1 MFPKKSSILFN
12 QVNPGDTGGGGANA
26 QTTPQVPPPTPS
38 TPTPQAQGG
47 IEYDELGYAIPKA
60 QQPPAPN
67 QTPKTPE
74 PAAATP
80 PAAEVNSGYNTP
92 PPPPNAAG
100 YVDPNAAPPA
110 PAAAATPPATP
121 PAPAPGEFKLEVD
134 LKDFN
139 DADKKLFTENF
150 EKYKLPKDAQ
160 QALVDIRKTY
170 LTQQA
175 TEQAN
180 HQKQIETQV
189 NELKTSWFNE
199 LKNDK
204 DFGGANFDANTKMV
218 NKFIN
223 DFMPNTKKMLTEKG
237 GMLPPNTTR
246 DFHAVAKKLYETE
259 GFVQGDGS
267 AASETKPT
275 DQWKFLSDMY
285 VNN

>member
-12 QVNPGDTGGGGANA
+12 QVNTGDTGGGGANA
-26 QTTPQVPPPTPS
+26 QTTPQVPPPPPS
-38 TPTPQAQGG
+38 PTPTEATGAS
-47 IEYDELGYAIPKA
+47 EFDELGYAKA
-60 QQPPAPN
+60 QSQPPAPN
-67 QTPKTPE
+67 QTSKAAE
-74 PAAATP
+74 PPAATP
-80 PAAEVNSGYNTP
+80 PASVNSGYDTL

-110 PAAAATPPATP
+110 PAAPVTP
-121 PAPAPGEFKLEVD
+121 PAPGEFKVEVD
-134 LKDFN
+134 LKDF
-139 DADKKLFTENF
+139 DDTDKKLFAEQF

-170 LTQQA
+170 LDQQKV
-175 TEQAN
+175 EQAN
-180 HQKQIETQV
+180 YEKQKEAQITK
-189 NELKTSWFNE
+189 LKSDWFNE

-204 DFGGANFDANTKMV
+204 DFGGSNFDANTKMV

-237 GMLPPNTTR
+237 GMLPPNTMR

-267 AASETKPT
+267 SASETKPN
-275 DQWKFLSDMY
+275 DQWKFLGDMY
-285 VNN
+285 TNN

>member
-26 QTTPQVPPPTPS
+26 QTTPQVPPPAQS
-38 TPTPQAQGG
+38 APTPQAQGG
-47 IEYDELGYAIPKA
+47 IEYDELGYPKA
-60 QQPPAPN
+60 QSQPPAPN
-67 QTPKTPE
+67 QTPQAAQP
-74 PAAATP
+74 PAATP
-80 PAAEVNSGYNTP
+80 PAGEVNSGYNTP

-110 PAAAATPPATP
+110 PATPPA
-121 PAPAPGEFKLEVD
+121 APAAFKVEAD
-134 LKDFN
+134 LKDFS
-139 DADKKLFTENF
+139 DADKQLLTQHF
-150 EKYKLPKDAQ
+150 EKYKLPKEAQ
-160 QALVDIRKTY
+160 LALVDIRKSE
-170 LTQQA
+170 LVAQQQA
-175 TEQAN
+175 QAQY
-180 HQKQIETQV
+180 QKQVEAET
-189 NELKTSWFNE
+189 NRIKTEWFNE

-218 NKFIN
+218 NKFIA

-237 GMLPPNTTR
+237 GMLPPNTMR

>member
-26 QTTPQVPPPTPS
+26 QTTPQVPPPAPS
-38 TPTPQAQGG
+38 TPTPQAPGT
-47 IEYDELGYAIPKA
+47 IEFDELGYPKA
-60 QQPPAPN
+60 QSQPPAPN
-67 QTPKTPE
+67 QTPQAAQP
-74 PAAATP
+74 PAATP
-80 PAAEVNSGYNTP
+80 PAGEVNSGYNTP

-110 PAAAATPPATP
+110 PATPPAAPAAAATPA
-121 PAPAPGEFKLEVD
+121 GEFKVEVD

-139 DADKKLFTENF
+139 DVDKKLFTENF
-150 EKYKLPKDAQ
+150 EKYKLPKEAQ
-160 QALVDIRKTY
+160 QALVDIRKNY
-170 LTQQA
+170 IQQQ
-175 TEQAN
+175 TVEQAN
-180 HQKQIETQV
+180 YQKELDAQI
-189 NELKTSWFNE
+189 LKTKTDWFNE

-237 GMLPPNTTR
+237 GMLPPNTMR
-246 DFHAVAKKLYETE
+246 DFHSVAKKLYETE

-275 DQWKFLSDMY
+275 DQWKFLGDMY
-285 VNN
+285 GNN

>member
-26 QTTPQVPPPTPS
+26 QTTPQVPPPAQS
-38 TPTPQAQGG
+38 APTPQAQGG
-47 IEYDELGYAIPKA
+47 IEYDELGYAKIPA

-67 QTPKTPE
+67 QTPQANQP
-74 PAAATP
+74 PAATP
-80 PAAEVNSGYNTP
+80 PAPVAEVNSGYNTP
-92 PPPPNAAG
+92 PPPPNASG

-110 PAAAATPPATP
+110 APTLPATP
-121 PAPAPGEFKLEVD
+121 PPPAPGEFKVEVD

-139 DADKKLFTENF
+139 DVDKKLFTENF
-150 EKYKLPKDAQ
+150 EKYKLPKEAQ
-160 QALVDIRKTY
+160 QALVDIRKNY
-170 LTQQA
+170 IQQQ
-175 TEQAN
+175 TVEQAN
-180 HQKQIETQV
+180 YQKELDAQI
-189 NELKTSWFNE
+189 LKTKTDWFNE

-237 GMLPPNTTR
+237 GMLPPNTMR

>member
-1 MFPKKSSILFN
+1 MFPKKSSIVYQ
-12 QVNPGDTGGGGANA
+12 QVDPGNNGGGGANA
-26 QTTPQVPPPTPS
+26 QANPQVPPPAPS
-38 TPTPQAQGG
+38 TPTPQAPGT
-47 IEYDELGYAIPKA
+47 IEFDQFGYPKTQA
-60 QQPPAPN
+60 APPAPAAS
-67 QTPKTPE
+67 QTPQAAQP
-74 PAAATP
+74 PAATP
-80 PAAEVNSGYNTP
+80 PAPEVNSGYNTP

-110 PAAAATPPATP
+110 PATPPAAPAAAATPA
-121 PAPAPGEFKLEVD
+121 GEFKVEVD

-139 DADKKLFTENF
+139 DVDKKLFTENF
-150 EKYKLPKDAQ
+150 EKYKLPKEAQ
-160 QALVDIRKTY
+160 QALVDIRKNY
-170 LTQQA
+170 LQQQA
-175 TEQAN
+175 VEQSN
-180 HQKQIETQV
+180 YQKELDAQI
-189 NELKTSWFNE
+189 LKTKTDWFNE

-237 GMLPPNTTR
+237 GMLPPNTMR

>member
-12 QVNPGDTGGGGANA
+12 QVNPGDTGGGGSNA
-26 QTTPQVPPPTPS
+26 QATPPVPPPAPS
-38 TPTPQAQGG
+38 TPTPQAKGAV
-47 IEYDELGYAIPKA
+47 EYDELGYAKVPA
-60 QQPPAPN
+60 EQPPAPN

-74 PAAATP
+74 PPAATP
-80 PAAEVNSGYNTP
+80 PAPGEVNSGYNQP

-100 YVDPNAAPPA
+100 YVDPNAVPPPA
-110 PAAAATPPATP
+110 APATP
-121 PAPAPGEFKLEVD
+121 PAPGEFKIEVD
-134 LKDFN
+134 LKDFT
-139 DADKKLFTENF
+139 DVDKKVFSEQF
-150 EKYKLPKDAQ
+150 EKYKLPKEAQ

-170 LTQQA
+170 LDQQA
-175 TEQAN
+175 LEQSN
-180 HQKQIETQV
+180 HQKQVEAQV
-189 NELKTSWFNE
+189 TKLKSDWFNE

-204 DFGGANFDANTKMV
+204 DFGGSNFDANTKMV

-237 GMLPPNTTR
+237 GMLPPNTMR

-275 DQWKFLSDMY
+275 DQWKFLGDMY
-285 VNN
+285 SNN